1 MYTWQCGADVGN
13 GPGVIVA
20 IVWASRAHGQTWGQE
35 TVPGQFV

>member
-13 GPGVIVA
+13 GQGVIVD
-20 IVWASRAHGQTWGQE
+20 IVWASRAPGQTWGQE